1 MDCSSCLSRRL
12 FTSYIIYICMYPSFA
27 CTQLYTR
34 TPLKVHFWGLH
45 PAVTDGVAGVWLF
58 TGQTTVGD
66 YLSLELKF

>member
-1 MDCSSCLSRRL
+1 
-12 FTSYIIYICMYPSFA
+12 MYPSFA